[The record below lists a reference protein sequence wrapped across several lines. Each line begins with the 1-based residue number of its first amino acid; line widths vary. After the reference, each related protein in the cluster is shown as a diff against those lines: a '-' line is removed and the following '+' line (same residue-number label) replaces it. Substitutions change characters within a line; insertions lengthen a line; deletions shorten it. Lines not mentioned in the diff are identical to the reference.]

1 MRYMAGLELK
11 SVGEVIIISC
21 EMWEHMNGL
30 NYISRFRNYRERK
43 QGMISKNIILKN
55 QKEIIEFIS
64 IIERYPY
71 SIMISEGHCTMNAKS
86 ILGMLAISFHRIMT
100 MNIHS
105 DSADDLL
112 EAVSKFICNEYRQV
126 G

>member
-1 MRYMAGLELK
+1 
-11 SVGEVIIISC
+11 
-21 EMWEHMNGL
+21 
-30 NYISRFRNYRERK
+30 
-43 QGMISKNIILKN
+43 MISKNIILKN